1 MMHPGVTARSK
12 RAARTFAAGVLL
24 AVGFGIAGAFAGA
37 IPTVE
42 LRVLFSIQD
51 GLALPSDVAIGT
63 GGRVYIVDG
72 GNHRVAV
79 FDRAG
84 KPLFHIGARGSAP
97 GQFRDP
103 VGIGIGPQGSVYV
116 ADKGNQRIQVFS
128 AEGAPQ
134 GSFPVRVGGKP
145 VAPVDVAVDAAGK
158 TLYVTGN
165 SNHKLMAFTP
175 DGRLLRQ
182 WGGEGVNRGEFRY
195 PACVAIGPDGR
206 VYVVDVLNTRVQ
218 AFDPSGQI
226 FTVGEWGVL
235 PGQLF
240 RPKGV
245 AIDRQGRVYVSDS
258 YLDVLQVFSSAYK
271 FLHVLG
277 SAGKP
282 HPVVAPGGIA
292 IDDGNRLYVAEML
305 KNRVTV
311 FELSP

>member
-1 MMHPGVTARSK
+1 MMRPGVTAKSK
-12 RAARTFAAGVLL
+12 RVALTLSVGALL
-24 AVGFGIAGAFAGA
+24 AVWLGSASGRDAMPIG
-37 IPTVE
+37 E
-42 LRVLFSIQD
+42 LRALFTIHD
-51 GLALPSDVAIGT
+51 GLALPSDVAVGA
-63 GGRVYIVDG
+63 GGRVYVVDS

-79 FDRAG
+79 FNRAG
-84 KPLFHIGARGSAP
+84 KPLFSIGQRGTET

-103 VGIGIGPQGSVYV
+103 LGIGIGPANQVFV

-128 AEGAPQ
+128 ADGAFQ
-134 GSFPVRVGGKP
+134 HSFPVMVSGKSI
-145 VAPVDVAVDAAGK
+145 APVDVAVDAAGK
-158 TLYVTGN
+158 TVYVTGN
-165 SNHKLMAFTP
+165 TNHKLMAFTP

-182 WGGEGVNRGEFRY
+182 WGGEGMNRGEFRY
-195 PACVAIGPDGR
+195 PATVDVGPDGR

-218 AFDPSGQI
+218 VFDPSGSI

-245 AIDRQGRVYVSDS
+245 AVDRKGRVYVSDS

-282 HPVVAPGGIA
+282 HPVVSPGGIA
-292 IDDGNRLYVAEML
+292 IDDSNRLYVTEML

-311 FELSP
+311 FELGP